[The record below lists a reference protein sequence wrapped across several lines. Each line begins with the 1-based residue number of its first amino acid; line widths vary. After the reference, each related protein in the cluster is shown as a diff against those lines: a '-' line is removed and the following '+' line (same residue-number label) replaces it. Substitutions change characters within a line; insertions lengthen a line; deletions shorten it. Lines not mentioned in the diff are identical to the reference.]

1 MSTPLN
7 HPTNYHRLR
16 GNLETLARDQR
27 ERADKCRPDDPT
39 LEGNLTALIQI
50 EAALERVNAGTYG
63 LCGPCSRLIEPE
75 RLDALPAVALC
86 IACEREPS
94 PFLL

>member
-1 MSTPLN
+1 ML
-7 HPTNYHRLR
+7 LV
-16 GNLETLARDQR
+16 GAGEG
-27 ERADKCRPDDPT
+27 RPDDPT

-50 EAALERVNAGTYG
+50 EAALERVNAGSYG

-86 IACEREPS
+86 SACECKLR
-94 PFLL
+94 PFVL